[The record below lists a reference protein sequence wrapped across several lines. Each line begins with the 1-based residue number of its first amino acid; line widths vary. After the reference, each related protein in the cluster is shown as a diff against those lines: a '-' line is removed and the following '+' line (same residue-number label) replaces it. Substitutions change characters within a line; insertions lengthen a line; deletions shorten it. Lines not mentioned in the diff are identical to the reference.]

1 MLRGPGKIQRAIA
14 LLCRQPRN
22 IGATVTAAAIARE
35 VYGVTFEQ
43 EPTRAQRVAILR
55 AMHSFVRTH
64 QAYRLAGGQGRT
76 RLVIIP
82 ADEVE
87 AFTKVSPVTA
97 NRLPPW

>member
-1 MLRGPGKIQRAIA
+1 MPAT
-14 LLCRQPRN
+14 RN
-22 IGATVTAAAIARE
+22 ATVTAAAIARE

-82 ADEVE
+82 AD
-87 AFTKVSPVTA
+87 
-97 NRLPPW
+97 

>member
-1 MLRGPGKIQRAIA
+1 MPATP
-14 LLCRQPRN
+14 QPRN

-43 EPTRAQRVAILR
+43 EPTRAQRVAMLR

-82 ADEVE
+82 PDEVE
-87 AFTKVSPVTA
+87 AFDLRLPKVTG

>member
-22 IGATVTAAAIARE
+22 ATVTAAAIARE

-87 AFTKVSPVTA
+87 AKVTG